1 MVSVHVGLYVASV
14 EMSFVAADS
23 RTGVRPRNRV
33 SDGGAHW
40 RQLANTTERSVRGG
54 DAVSCQVTLTA
65 VFTAVST
72 VRQCSRIRIF
82 CFFSDFKKH
91 DFLRFFEMIY
101 QKVVKSHQQKFS
113 PQ

>member
-82 CFFSDFKKH
+82 CFFFRFQKKH
-91 DFLRFFEMIY
+91 DFSRFF
-101 QKVVKSHQQKFS
+101 
-113 PQ
+113 